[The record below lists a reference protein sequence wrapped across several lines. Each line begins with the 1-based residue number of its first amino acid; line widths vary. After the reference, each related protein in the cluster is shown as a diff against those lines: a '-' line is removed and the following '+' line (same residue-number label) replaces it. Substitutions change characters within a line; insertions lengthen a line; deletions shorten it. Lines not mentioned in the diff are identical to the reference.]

1 MAYFECLHELKLI
14 VDLMYQGGLSYM
26 RYSVSDTAEH
36 GDYSA
41 GPKIV
46 TDQTR
51 QAMKQILADIQ
62 SGAYA
67 EGWIDENA
75 QGRPWFNGRR
85 EEARHS
91 QIEQVGRDLRRMMPW
106 INPKEIAPGEA

>member
-1 MAYFECLHELKLI
+1 
-14 VDLMYQGGLSYM
+14 M

-75 QGRPWFNGRR
+75 QGRPWFNARR
-85 EEARHS
+85 EEGRYS

-106 INPKEIAPGEA
+106 INPKEIMPGEA

>member
-1 MAYFECLHELKLI
+1 
-14 VDLMYQGGLSYM
+14 M

-36 GDYSA
+36 GDYTA

-51 QAMKQILADIQ
+51 QAMQSILADIQ

-75 QGRPWFNGRR
+75 QGRPWFDKRR
-85 EEARHS
+85 AEARDTRVEH
-91 QIEQVGRDLRRMMPW
+91 VGRDLRRMMPW
-106 INPKEIAPGEA
+106 LNPKEI